1 MSYSVNKT
9 SITLTRGDTLK
20 IQISIFK
27 PDGDPYI
34 PEPEDVIRFAM
45 KKNYDDPNPLIL
57 KIIPNDTLILTLD
70 TQDTKPLEFGKY
82 VYDIQL
88 TNGSGEVD
96 TFITKAQFILTEE
109 VE

>member
-1 MSYSVNKT
+1 MSYSIKGT

-20 IQISIFK
+20 IQISISK
-27 PDGDPYI
+27 PDGEPYI
-34 PEPEDVIRFAM
+34 PDPADVIRFAV
-45 KKNYDDPNPLIL
+45 KKDYNDETPLIL
-57 KIIPNDTLILTLD
+57 KVVPNDTLILTLD
-70 TQDTKPLEFGKY
+70 PSDTKPLAFGKY

-88 TNGSGEVD
+88 TNGAGEVD

>member
-20 IQISIFK
+20 IQIAIFTS
-27 PDGDPYI
+27 GGEPYI
-34 PEPEDVIRFAM
+34 PDPMDVIRFAM
-45 KKNYDDPNPLIL
+45 KKDYNDENPLIL
-57 KIIPNDTLILTLD
+57 KVIPNDTLILTLD
-70 TQDTKPLEFGKY
+70 PSDTKPLDFGKY

-88 TNGSGEVD
+88 TNSAGEVD

>member
-20 IQISIFK
+20 IQIAIFTS
-27 PDGDPYI
+27 DGEPYI
-34 PEPEDVIRFAM
+34 PDPMDVIRFAM
-45 KKNYDDPNPLIL
+45 KKDYNDESPLIL
-57 KIIPNDTLILTLD
+57 KVIPNDTLILTLD
-70 TQDTKPLEFGKY
+70 PSDTKPLDFGKY

-88 TNGSGEVD
+88 TNSAGEVD
-96 TFITKAQFILTEE
+96 TFITKALFILTEE